1 MKPEVEMYFTNP
13 IDLSKKYYTQLSQ
26 VKHSQTDNGIKY
38 IISPSFT
45 ISLLCIIF
53 YFLSIC
59 IILPIWIKP
68 LGYYT
73 LISTWKG
80 HVLVAVKQGNAFL
93 ESKK

>member
-1 MKPEVEMYFTNP
+1 MYFTNP

-53 YFLSIC
+53 YFLFLKYLYHIANLNKTTRVLYFDFNVKRPC
-59 IILPIWIKP
+59 IGSCQTRECLPR
-68 LGYYT
+68 
-73 LISTWKG
+73 
-80 HVLVAVKQGNAFL
+80 V
-93 ESKK
+93 